1 MTRCG
6 GWLGGAA
13 LAAGGCLGLGCG
25 ADEPE
30 PVEVAV
36 AVPFS
41 GSGLML
47 EARQAWD
54 LVLDD
59 VQRGG
64 GIRGRTLAVH
74 ERDTP
79 LDAADDLAPIARG
92 FVDLTSEGYRYIISL
107 ISGAAVDPM
116 LRAATSRGV
125 LAMSITSEEPAAT
138 LADYPALLLRGILPT
153 DRLIAKQA
161 AALQARGK
169 AHMALVGPLRAGI
182 ADERQVAMREAYA
195 TCEGCQVSEVTYSAD
210 ADLYRYDWRGLGQ
223 NVQASNPDVVFL
235 AMTDPSA
242 LSDTVLAIEAAGFR
256 GEYYFAYGGYL
267 SSILPA
273 FASSGVARRFFSYDL
288 ALPPGERLD
297 RFLALYEE
305 RYGEAFVPE
314 PRLVAFADYLALLA
328 LAMTRVGS
336 DDPELVASTMK
347 EFASPPGDA
356 YGPLDFAAASAAV
369 RAGADIDFEGLSG
382 PLDFDARG
390 EVNDGFAL
398 EYGVNQDGEIA
409 PLP

>member
-1 MTRCG
+1 MTRLGC
-6 GWLGGAA
+6 WLGGAA
-13 LAAGGCLGLGCG
+13 LAAGGCLTLGCS

-30 PVEVAV
+30 PIEVAV

-47 EARQAWD
+47 DARQAWD

-59 VQRGG
+59 IERGG
-64 GIRGRTLAVH
+64 GVNGQPLVVH

-79 LDAADDLAPIARG
+79 LSAADDLASIARG
-92 FVDLTSEGYRYIISL
+92 FVDLTGEGYRYIISL
-107 ISGAAVDPM
+107 ISGAAVEPM
-116 LRAATSRGV
+116 LRAATSHGV
-125 LAMSITSEEPAAT
+125 LAMSITSEEPASQ

-169 AHMALVGPLRAGI
+169 THVALVGPLRAGV
-182 ADERQVAMREAYA
+182 ADERQVAMRTAYTA
-195 TCEGCQVSEVTYSAD
+195 CEGCQVSEVTYPSD
-210 ADLYRYDWRGLGQ
+210 ADLYRYDWRSLGQ
-223 NVQASNPDVVFL
+223 SVAASNPDVVFL
-235 AMTDPSA
+235 AMTDASA
-242 LSDTVLAIEAAGFR
+242 LADTVFAIESFGFA
-256 GEYYFAYGGYL
+256 GEYHFAYGGYV
-267 SSILPA
+267 SSVLPA
-273 FASSGVARRFFSYDL
+273 FTGSGVASRFFSYDL

-305 RYGEAFVPE
+305 RYGESFVPE
-314 PRLVAFADYLALLA
+314 PRLIAFADYLALLA

-336 DDPELVASTMK
+336 HDPELVAATMK
-347 EFASPPGDA
+347 ELASPPGDS

-369 RAGADIDFEGLSG
+369 RAGADIDFDGLSG

-390 EVNDGFAL
+390 EVLDGFAL
-398 EYGVNQDGEIA
+398 EYGVNQAGEIA